1 MHTLK
6 ERLLIL
12 VIFISIIA
20 LTHPLSV
27 SAQTQDIRLTTS
39 PLPINLST
47 LPGEPVSTE
56 LRVRNSGSQT
66 ETLAVGLLKFS
77 PDDQTGLP
85 QLMERQPGDDYFDW
99 VSFSPNHL
107 TLAPNEWGS
116 TTMTINPPKSAAFGY
131 YYAATFSRADDT
143 VQAPFQAKLVGATA
157 TLVLL
162 DVYSPDAKRQ
172 MQISSF
178 TTNRDWY
185 EFLPVGFNLAIRNQG
200 NVHGVAAGT
209 IFISQQ
215 GQAVATLTVNEAR
228 GNILPASTRVFSP
241 RWTDGFGLYADK
253 QVDGQVVYGDD
264 GQPEQ
269 HLTWDF
275 SQANKLRWGK
285 YTAQAVL
292 AYDNGQRDIPL
303 TATVEFW
310 VIPWRVIVGGII
322 IGAFFIFGVIM
333 FGRNIINK
341 VKKQDDDEV

>member
-172 MQISSF
+172 MRIESF
-178 TTNRDWY
+178 RTDRPWY
-185 EFLPVGFNLAIRNQG
+185 EFLPVGFTVGVQNQG

-215 GQAVATLTVNEAR
+215 GQAVATLPVNDAR
-228 GNILPASTRVFSP
+228 GNILPTSSREFGA
-241 RWTDGFGLYADK
+241 RWADGFGVYQDK
-253 QVDGQVVYGDD
+253 QVDKEVIYKAN

-269 HLTWDF
+269 QLTWDF

-285 YTAQAVL
+285 YTAEVVL
-292 AYDNGQRDIPL
+292 AYDNGQRDVPM

-310 VIPWRVIVGGII
+310 VIPWRVALMAIAIPVLPAILV
-322 IGAFFIFGVIM
+322 FIFMKLKHRREMNEDRV
-333 FGRNIINK
+333 
-341 VKKQDDDEV
+341 